1 MLDGV
6 PILVLANKQD
16 VEVSLSSQHP
26 HSGPQSKRAPSL
38 GVEDRVSALDT
49 PSRMCPGCT

>member
-26 HSGPQSKRAPSL
+26 HSGPQSKHAPSL